1 MTPDKLKQLLAHPE
15 GTIIEYKKSQESL
28 TRSVYASI
36 CAFLNRRGGHVVL
49 GANNDGTIVGINPDC
64 VQTQLDTLAK
74 DMNNPQLFKPTY
86 YLNFEPLDIDGKKVI
101 YFYVPESAQGHSY
114 KGVYYDR
121 NQDGDFELRSTEQIA
136 NLFIRKS
143 KMKTE
148 DRVYPELSMKDLDPE
163 AFEELRNGLRKEN
176 PNHTWLSMTDEQ
188 IISSADM
195 IKKDPET
202 GRQGLTL
209 AAVLLFGNQR
219 AITHALP
226 TYTIDLLCRIND
238 TELYDDRELLR
249 CNLMKAYP
257 IMMSFIKK
265 HLPEQPF
272 IEGIQRFSLRDRIL
286 REVVLNLLI
295 HREYSSAYPAT
306 FTIYRNSIVTE
317 NWNIPYVY
325 GQIDLNTMKPHRK
338 NPTIANVFS
347 QIGIVEELG
356 SGTRT
361 IFKYTPY
368 YSGGKK
374 PIIEDEDIYRVEIPY
389 LPTLQVTDEKTDQK
403 SGLKTD
409 QKSSLKNEQVIITSI
424 KNDPKIT
431 IQELQKCSGLS
442 RTGVKN
448 IMNKLKEKGII
459 RRIGPDKGGTWE
471 YIEQ

>member
-64 VQTQLDTLAK
+64 VQTQIDTLAK

-143 KMKTE
+143 KIKTE

-195 IKKDPET
+195 IK
-202 GRQGLTL
+202 
-209 AAVLLFGNQR
+209 
-219 AITHALP
+219 
-226 TYTIDLLCRIND
+226 
-238 TELYDDRELLR
+238 
-249 CNLMKAYP
+249 
-257 IMMSFIKK
+257 
-265 HLPEQPF
+265 
-272 IEGIQRFSLRDRIL
+272 
-286 REVVLNLLI
+286 
-295 HREYSSAYPAT
+295 
-306 FTIYRNSIVTE
+306 
-317 NWNIPYVY
+317 
-325 GQIDLNTMKPHRK
+325 
-338 NPTIANVFS
+338 
-347 QIGIVEELG
+347 
-356 SGTRT
+356 
-361 IFKYTPY
+361 
-368 YSGGKK
+368 
-374 PIIEDEDIYRVEIPY
+374 
-389 LPTLQVTDEKTDQK
+389 QVTDEKTDQK

-448 IMNKLKEKGII
+448 ILNKLKEKGII